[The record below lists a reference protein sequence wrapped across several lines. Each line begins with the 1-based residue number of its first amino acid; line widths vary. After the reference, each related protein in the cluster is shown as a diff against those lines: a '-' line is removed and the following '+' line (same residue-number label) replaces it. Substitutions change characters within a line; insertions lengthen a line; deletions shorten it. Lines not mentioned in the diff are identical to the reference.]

1 MEGQRANDDFIFIYF
16 SLIKQ
21 KNQVVFGRINNISK
35 HYMAKIKYME
45 FYFRVKQLTKKKRL
59 SLQNLILSVGLNHDS
74 YYSLQRSGNLP
85 RADEALAIAQAL
97 DTSVEYL
104 LMGTEPENTTKYIL
118 DDIQAVIDRYRSPKT
133 ARKN

>member
-1 MEGQRANDDFIFIYF
+1 
-16 SLIKQ
+16 
-21 KNQVVFGRINNISK
+21 
-35 HYMAKIKYME
+35 MAKIKYME